1 MPLLSP
7 DRYVP
12 EQYLDQNLL
21 MKILLVHNAYQ
32 QPGGEDVVFEQEKTL
47 LVRAGHRVAAYC
59 RSNHEISELSA
70 IERAMVIPNTIWSRD
85 SHRAFAQL
93 LRRENPDV
101 VHIHNTFMMISPS
114 IYGACRDQGVPV
126 VQTLH
131 NFRLLC
137 PAATFFRDGK
147 VCEECV
153 DDGLWKSVS
162 HGCYRDSHSATAAV
176 ALMLAVHRKL
186 DTWNELVDRFIA
198 LSDFSRDKFVASG
211 FPAEK
216 IVVKPNFV
224 APDPGPGNC
233 DGEYALFIGR
243 LSREKG
249 LQTLVQAWMRLQNRV
264 PLQIIGDGPERQA
277 LEQRVKTGGS
287 CAITFRGRCSHEE
300 TLRSVKRAK
309 FVVLPSECY
318 ENFPMSIVEAFA
330 CGTPVIC
337 SRLGGMAELVD
348 DHRTGLLF
356 TSGNADDLAEKVEWA
371 ATHPAELTEMGR
383 EARREFEQK
392 YTAEKNYSY
401 LMEIYRSTV
410 LAYA

>member
-1 MPLLSP
+1 
-7 DRYVP
+7 
-12 EQYLDQNLL
+12 
-21 MKILLVHNAYQ
+21 MKIVLVHNTYQ
-32 QPGGEDVVFEQEKTL
+32 QPGGEDVVFEHEKAL
-47 LVRAGHRVAAYC
+47 LERAGHYVTTYC

-70 IERAMVIPNTIWSRD
+70 IERAMVVPRTIWSND
-85 SHRAFAQL
+85 SHREFAKL

-114 IYGACRDQGVPV
+114 IYSACRDQGVPV

-162 HGCYRDSHSATAAV
+162 HGCYRDSRSATAAV

-198 LSDFSRDKFVASG
+198 LSNFSRDKFVASG

-224 APDPGPGNC
+224 DPDPGEGTGE
-233 DGEYALFIGR
+233 GEYALFVGR

-249 LQTLVQAWMRLQNRV
+249 LPTLVQAWTRLKTRM
-264 PLQIIGDGPERQA
+264 PLEIIGDGPEREMLEEQA
-277 LEQRVKTGGS
+277 KVGGN
-287 CAITFRGRCSHEE
+287 CRITFRGRCSHEA
-300 TLRSVKRAK
+300 TLAAVKRAK
-309 FVVLPSECY
+309 FLVQPSECY

-330 CGTPVIC
+330 CGAPVVC
-337 SRLGGMAELVD
+337 SRLGGMAELVE

-356 TSGNADDLAEKVEWA
+356 TPGDADDLGEKVEWA
-371 ATHPAELTEMGR
+371 VTHPAEIGELGR

-392 YTAEKNYSY
+392 YTAERNYSH
-401 LMEIYRSTV
+401 LMEIYEGTAH
-410 LAYA
+410 AYA

>member
-1 MPLLSP
+1 MPVLSAK
-7 DRYVP
+7 RHVP
-12 EQYLDQNLL
+12 EQHLDQDLL
-21 MKILLVHNAYQ
+21 MKIVLVHNTYQ
-32 QPGGEDVVFEQEKTL
+32 QAGGEDVVFEQEKAL
-47 LVRAGHRVAAYC
+47 LERAGHRVATYC

-70 IERAMVIPNTIWSRD
+70 IERAMVIPNTIWSSD

-93 LRRENPDV
+93 LRRENPQV

-114 IYGACRDQGVPV
+114 IYSACRDQKVPV

-162 HGCYRDSHSATAAV
+162 HGCYRDSRSATATV

-198 LSDFSRDKFVASG
+198 LSDFSRDKFVTSG
-211 FPAEK
+211 FPAKK

-224 APDPGPGNC
+224 APDPGPRDC

-249 LQTLVQAWMRLQNRV
+249 LPTLVEGWTRLKIHM
-264 PLQIIGDGPERQA
+264 PLQIIGDGPERQS
-277 LEQRVKTGGS
+277 LEAQVNAGGVCS
-287 CAITFRGRCSHEE
+287 ITFRGRCSHVA
-300 TLRSVKRAK
+300 TLGAVKRAK

-348 DHRTGLLF
+348 DYRTGLLF
-356 TSGNADDLAEKVEWA
+356 TPGDPDALAEKVQWA
-371 ATHPAELTEMGR
+371 ATHPAELAEMGR
-383 EARREFEQK
+383 EARREFERR
-392 YTAEKNYSY
+392 YTAEKNYSD
-401 LMEIYRSTV
+401 LMDIYEGTMH
-410 LAYA
+410 AYA

>member
-1 MPLLSP
+1 
-7 DRYVP
+7 
-12 EQYLDQNLL
+12 
-21 MKILLVHNAYQ
+21 MKIVLVHNTYQ
-32 QPGGEDVVFEQEKTL
+32 QPGGEDVVFEQEKAL
-47 LVRAGHRVAAYC
+47 LERAGHHVATYC
-59 RSNHEISELSA
+59 RSNHEISQLSA
-70 IERAMVIPNTIWSRD
+70 IQRAMVIPNTIWSSD
-85 SHRAFAQL
+85 SHRAFAGL
-93 LRRENPDV
+93 LHRENPDV

-114 IYGACRDQGVPV
+114 IYSACRDQGVPV

-153 DDGLWKSVS
+153 DDGLWRSVS
-162 HGCYRDSHSATAAV
+162 HGCYRDSRSATAAV

-224 APDPGPGNC
+224 APDPGPSNC

-249 LQTLVQAWMRLQNRV
+249 LPTLVQAWTRLKNRM
-264 PLQIIGDGPERQA
+264 PLKIIGDGPEREMLEEQA
-277 LEQRVKTGGS
+277 KAGGN
-287 CAITFRGRCSHEE
+287 CPITFRGRCSHEE
-300 TLRSVKRAK
+300 TLHAVKRAK

-337 SRLGGMAELVD
+337 SRLGGMAQLVD

-356 TSGNADDLAEKVEWA
+356 TPGNADDLAEKVEWA
-371 ATHPAELTEMGR
+371 ATHPVELAAMGR
-383 EARREFEQK
+383 EARCEFEQK

-401 LMEIYRSTV
+401 LMDIYESTAH
-410 LAYA
+410 AYA